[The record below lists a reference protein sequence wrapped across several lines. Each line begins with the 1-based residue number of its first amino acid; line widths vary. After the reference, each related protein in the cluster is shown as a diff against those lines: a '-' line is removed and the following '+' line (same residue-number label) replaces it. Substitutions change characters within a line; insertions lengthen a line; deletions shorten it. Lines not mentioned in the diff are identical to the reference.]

1 MVINPKQT
9 TIAYRCPHCGEGVVS
24 AVGMFSLSADMVKLK
39 CPCGKSELELVY
51 SKDGKVRIKVPCLIC
66 PTGHSYTG
74 SKNLFF
80 DRDIF
85 LLPCPVSD
93 VNIGFIGELNRV
105 KFELSRT
112 ELELLKILE
121 ENGVDSFASLHGEE
135 EDILSDP
142 QITEIVLFVIRDLE
156 AENKIYCKCNPA
168 PEKGAEVSFENKENV
183 PENERE
189 YDVEITSDGI
199 LVTCKECGASRLI
212 PTDGLLSAHAFLN
225 CVALY
230 LE

>member
-1 MVINPKQT
+1 MVIKPKQT
-9 TIAYRCPHCGEGVVS
+9 TIAYRCPFCGEGVIS
-24 AVGMFSLSADMVKLK
+24 AVGLFSLSADMVKLK
-39 CPCGKSELELVY
+39 CHCGKSEAEIVY
-51 SKDGKVRIKVPCLIC
+51 SKDDKVRIKVPCLIC
-66 PTGHSYTG
+66 PNGHSYTL

-112 ELELLKILE
+112 ELELLEILE
-121 ENGVDSFASLHGEE
+121 ENGIDSFAALHGEE
-135 EDILSDP
+135 EDDFFTDP
-142 QITEIVLFVIRDLE
+142 QITDIVMFVIHDLE
-156 AENKIYCKCNPA
+156 AENKIYCRCNT
-168 PEKGAEVSFENKENV
+168 KEN
-183 PENERE
+183 PCETERE
-189 YDVEITSDGI
+189 YDVEITKDGI
-199 LVTCKECGASRLI
+199 IVTCKECGASRLI

-225 CVALY
+225 CDALY

>member
-1 MVINPKQT
+1 MVLQTKQT

-39 CPCGKSELELVY
+39 CHCGKSELELVY

-66 PTGHSYTG
+66 PNGHSYTV
-74 SKNLFF
+74 SKSLFF

-121 ENGVDSFASLHGEE
+121 ENGVDSFAALHGEE

-142 QITEIVLFVIRDLE
+142 QITEIVLFVIHDLE
-156 AENKIYCKCNPA
+156 AENKIYCRCNPA
-168 PEKGAEVSFENKENV
+168 PEKGAKA
-183 PENERE
+183 PENDSEKERE
-189 YDVEITSDGI
+189 YDVEITPDGI

-225 CVALY
+225 CDALY